1 MSARLRRCI
10 RTLPLAVLLCAGAG
24 NASASELTAFI
35 SGGRPDAAWGGG
47 YGGTLTITLLNL
59 VHGEIELARQNGDA
73 AGTSLTT
80 GSAKAYLGPSLGRL
94 VPYAGLGAGLYHEA
108 RPAGGDD
115 GTLGSLFVGL
125 KIKAPLGVL
134 LRAEYQWLDMPTTAP
149 VRLEQRFF
157 VGAGIS
163 F

>member
-1 MSARLRRCI
+1 MSAPLRRLL
-10 RTLPLAVLLCAGAG
+10 RGLTLVALLCLLARG
-24 NASASELTAFI
+24 ASAAELTAFL
-35 SGGRPDAAWGGG
+35 SGGRPDAAWSHGW
-47 YGGTLTITLLNL
+47 GGTFTITLLNL
-59 VHGEIELARQNGDA
+59 VHGEIEVAHQSGEAID
-73 AGTSLTT
+73 TSLLT

-94 VPYAGLGAGLYHEA
+94 VPYAGLGAGLYHET

-115 GTLGSLFVGL
+115 GTLGSVFVGA
-125 KIKAPLGVL
+125 KIKAPLGIL

-149 VRLEQRFF
+149 LRLEQRFF